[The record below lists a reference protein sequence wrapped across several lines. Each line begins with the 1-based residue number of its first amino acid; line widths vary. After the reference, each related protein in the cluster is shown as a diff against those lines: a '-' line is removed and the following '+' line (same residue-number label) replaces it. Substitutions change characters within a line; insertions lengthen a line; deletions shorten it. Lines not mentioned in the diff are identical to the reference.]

1 MSVKIDK
8 SKTSNVWRMKMSNKF
23 GLGMAG
29 SNGINIDCRS
39 KAEIEA
45 DEKAAMA
52 RWSESYNKGVFIE
65 NTPFLKEMESSHEAE
80 RVGMIKAYQEAQAAY
95 VSSNVYSEDTES
107 SLEKQYEE
115 IEAKI
120 ASNEAEFEQVFESLK
135 AQAVEESQLLRE
147 AASSPDAAA
156 QPKTGRFEVM
166 FGVEDTIGA
175 NASIVSAEEK
185 LKAARKAAKQAEK
198 AAAIAARKGR

>member
-1 MSVKIDK
+1 MII
-8 SKTSNVWRMKMSNKF
+8 RGLKMSNNF

-52 RWSESYNKGVFIE
+52 LWSESYNKGVFIE
-65 NTPFLKEMESSHEAE
+65 NNPFLKEMDSSHEAE
-80 RVGMIKAYQEAQAAY
+80 RVALIEAYQEAQAGY

-107 SLEKQYEE
+107 SLEEQYSE

-120 ASNEAEFEQVFESLK
+120 ALNKAEFEKAFESLK
-135 AQAVEESQLLRE
+135 AQSAVELESQLLRE
-147 AASSPDAAA
+147 AALGEDAVA

-166 FGVEDTIGA
+166 FGIEVWVEDTIEA
-175 NASIVSAEEK
+175 FAPIVSAEDK
-185 LKAARKAAKQAEK
+185 LKASRKAAKQAEK